1 MILKSDPNFEE
12 KLALSLKNDVRNL
25 VNFNSS
31 GGMCE
36 NLHLDGLLLSK
47 VCNVWAKKIQTSCV
61 VKNDSWF
68 KKWHK
73 EFGEFS
79 HK

>member
-1 MILKSDPNFEE
+1 M
-12 KLALSLKNDVRNL
+12 
-25 VNFNSS
+25 NFNSS
-31 GGMCE
+31 NGKSE
-36 NLHLDGLLLSK
+36 NVHFDGIFLSK

-61 VKNDSWF
+61 VKNDLWF
-68 KKWHK
+68 QKWHK